1 MTESFSKLVNDM
13 VLQDQEAPQIPSGI
27 SPDLQYNYKIP
38 RTVGSFNIFSQY
50 LIAQATAK

>member
-27 SPDLQYNYKIP
+27 SPDL
-38 RTVGSFNIFSQY
+38 
-50 LIAQATAK
+50 